1 MSFCPVTAALVVYTW
16 PRASMQRTSPI
27 VLLAGRKQQ
36 KILGKAAR
44 RWQGAAQ
51 LLARP
56 KQSSKVSGACAA
68 ALQSFLADAAA
79 RAAGARA
86 SVRRPVSP

>member
-1 MSFCPVTAALVVYTW
+1 ML
-16 PRASMQRTSPI
+16 QRTSPI
-27 VLLAGRKQQ
+27 VLLAGKKQQ

-44 RWQGAAQ
+44 KWQGAAQ

-56 KQSSKVSGACAA
+56 KQSSKVSGECAA
-68 ALQSFLADAAA
+68 ALQSFLADAAT

-86 SVRRPVSP
+86 SIRGHRSP